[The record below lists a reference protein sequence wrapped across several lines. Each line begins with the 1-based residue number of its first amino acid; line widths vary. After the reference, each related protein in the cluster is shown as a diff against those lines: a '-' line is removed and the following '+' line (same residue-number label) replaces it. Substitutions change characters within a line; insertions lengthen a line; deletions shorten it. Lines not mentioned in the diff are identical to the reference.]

1 MSKKTV
7 LTREAIL
14 AASDLPQTQVEVP
27 EWGGVVTVQC
37 LSGTD
42 LAAWQDSQ
50 GEGIKTGSDGI
61 KVMVSLIIRC
71 ALDADGNRLFTDA
84 HTDALMAKGMTAF
97 RRVFRAALKVNALT
111 RGEVEVLEKN

>member
-1 MSKKTV
+1 MGKKTV

-27 EWGGVVTVQC
+27 EWGGVVTVTC

-42 LAAWQDSQ
+42 LAAWQDEQ
-50 GEGIKTGSDGI
+50 GEGIKTGTEGL
-61 KVMVSLIIRC
+61 KVMASLIILC
-71 ALDADGNRLFTDA
+71 TVDGQGNCLFSDTDA
-84 HTDALMAKGMTAF
+84 DALMAKGMTAF